1 MLPPV
6 QWSSLPFMLFTG
18 RQTTP
23 VGCASST
30 FTGDWSFQTDK
41 SLPSHLM
48 KSGSPVFDLAKQMDM
63 KQLRLPIFQNSE
75 IKIMGE
81 RVW

>member
-1 MLPPV
+1 MLPPA

-18 RQTTP
+18 GQTTA

-30 FTGDWSFQTDK
+30 FTGDQSVQTEK
-41 SLPSHLM
+41 PPPSHLM

-63 KQLRLPIFQNSE
+63 KQLRLFQNSE
-75 IKIMGE
+75 IKMMRE
-81 RVW
+81 RGQ